1 MAAIK
6 AALVRPTYRKE
17 ARRAPLDWK
26 WEMALEGLG
35 RWEVGGGRWEDE
47 QEQELRALHEI
58 VVREA
63 ARPCNCAL
71 SAWRL
76 PESGVL
82 PYGKHCMR

>member
-1 MAAIK
+1 MRWQ
-6 AALVRPTYRKE
+6 LLRLRWFGRPTARK
-17 ARRAPLDWK
+17 RDGRHSIGSGKWLLRDLD
-26 WEMALEGLG
+26 
-35 RWEVGGGRWEDE
+35 GGRWED
-47 QEQELRALHEI
+47 EQELRALHEI

-71 SAWRL
+71 SALRL

>member
-35 RWEVGGGRWEDE
+35 RVEVEGGRMSK
-47 QEQELRALHEI
+47 QELRALHEI